1 MHYRVIGTDEGTGN
15 PRELLVDAESAG
27 EAIDQARGQAV
38 RVRSVTEMTEK
49 DATPHCLRCGSA
61 KVIPRVW
68 VLDRDEGF
76 DENLSVRIYSNP
88 HAMIFTGR
96 EDVELCARICGECGA
111 CGVVCQ
117 QSCRSLVRLRGP
129 WQGVSIRA
137 SASGIAMACT
147 SASRSPLVL
156 CQVDLD
162 EFQ

>member
-96 EDVELCARICGECGA
+96 EDVELCARICGECGHA
-111 CGVVCQ
+111 ELFANNPAALWSAYEAHG
-117 QSCRSLVRLRGP
+117 
-129 WQGVSIRA
+129 RA
-137 SASGIAMACT
+137 
-147 SASRSPLVL
+147 
-156 CQVDLD
+156 
-162 EFQ
+162 FQ